1 MPKELLLLS
10 EGERPASVF
19 FRGGIVRIDVHDEW
33 HERTLKRLKADI
45 VALHPDK
52 ALSGFRRRRNSRRQ
66 VAKAIA
72 FEYAQRNLKRWMSE
86 EVQWY
91 AAFGL
96 KPLRV
101 TGMAQVTTFLYTRL
115 DDHRAS
121 YYIPPSTTLRQPY
134 LRISR
139 RAPRTQQSNMSGMN
153 CA

>member
-52 ALSGFRRRRNSRRQ
+52 ALTGFRRRRNNRRL

-72 FEYAQRNLKRWMSE
+72 FKYAQRNLKRWMSE
-86 EVQWY
+86 QMQWY

-101 TGMAQVTTFLYTRL
+101 TGMAQVTTFLYSKL
-115 DDHRAS
+115 DDERG
-121 YYIPPSTTLRQPY
+121 YFYILPSKTSRQSY
-134 LRISR
+134 LRPSR
-139 RAPRTQQSNMSGMN
+139 RKPEKKQHQQMN